1 MQSIEKSLRNM
12 VVKLEGNE
20 DQGEA
25 LSYALH
31 DLFF

>member
-1 MQSIEKSLRNM
+1 M
-12 VVKLEGNE
+12 VMKLKGNE

-31 DLFF
+31 DLFFLMLTS